1 METVNISFSFN
12 PFIFNNFNVNYA
24 KFILFAQPVK
34 NFYLQ
39 EPIAAN
45 SQVIAECSL
54 FLGQES
60 NFIQEI

>member
-1 METVNISFSFN
+1 MNSVIKM
-12 PFIFNNFNVNYA
+12 FI
-24 KFILFAQPVK
+24 FAQPVK